1 MKRNDTLN
9 PLWAGFLD
17 LVRKIFII
25 EIGIYLFYSLVITGD
40 MLP

>member
-1 MKRNDTLN
+1 MKKNDTLN

-17 LVRKIFII
+17 MIQGIFVI
-25 EIGIYLFYSLVITGD
+25 EIGVYFYYMVLTGG